1 MSGWVIWLLAAVAS
15 AIVVALHLLRR
26 PAQRVALPSVL
37 LWARALEHA
46 PRLRAPWRRWLALA
60 LALAIA
66 WALLL
71 GLAGPGLFSGG
82 DGTRVALVIDT
93 STSMDARMRNGSTR
107 LAQARAQAAALI
119 DRLSPGTQVA
129 LLDTTGALVPT
140 GFVTPREARA
150 ALANLKTASTGSAAM
165 PPLPDRRATSV
176 HVFTDGVALAVDT
189 GDATVHRVF
198 EPVDNAAITAFD
210 VRALPQQPTR
220 VEALV
225 QVLNASPGSKR
236 VRLILRGSDGFQLA
250 QALDLQAGESVDV
263 TVDVSAYPGGI
274 LAAAAAI
281 EGDGHPADDIAYTV
295 VPSHA
300 PLRVLLVSGGNPG
313 LRDALRSLPGV
324 ALTLRTP
331 EQFHARD
338 LSSPARSDPLPFDAI
353 VFDRVAP
360 AAPPKLPALLI
371 RPPEVAW
378 LGLTAT
384 QAVRQ
389 ALLRPAVEHP
399 AVIGVPWEIA
409 PLRALWQIHAP
420 QEAPVLVQ
428 TAGNV
433 PAIVAFREPA
443 RALATGFA
451 WSDAPA
457 TLQANLP
464 VFLGNALRWLTD
476 AQQTMQV
483 PPGPVRLPYAEA
495 SVADGNGASV
505 AVRAS
510 AGGSVFDAPRP
521 DVFMVRVGERALRV
535 VVQPADPS
543 RSQVNLSTLADLPAA
558 RLPALAQA
566 LLPGA
571 WLLLLFA
578 VCVLFVLDWALHARR
593 VTS

>member
-1 MSGWVIWLLAAVAS
+1 MSGSVIWVLAAMAS

-37 LWARALEHA
+37 LWARALALA

-71 GLAGPGLFSGG
+71 GLAGPGLLSGS
-82 DGTRVALVIDT
+82 DGTRIAVVIDT
-93 STSMDARMRNGSTR
+93 APSMDARMRDGSTR

-119 DRLSPGTQVA
+119 DRLTPGTQVA
-129 LLDTTGALVPT
+129 LLDTTGTLVPT
-140 GFVTPREARA
+140 GFVTPREALA
-150 ALANLKTASTGSAAM
+150 ALANLKTGGTGIAAM

-176 HVFTDGVALAVDT
+176 HVFTDGVALAVD
-189 GDATVHRVF
+189 ASAVSVHRVF
-198 EPVDNAAITAFD
+198 EPVDNVAITAFD

-220 VEALV
+220 VEALA
-225 QVLNASPGSKR
+225 QVLNASPERQR
-236 VRLILRGSDGFQLA
+236 VRLILRGNDGFQLA
-250 QALDLQAGESVDV
+250 QALDLQRGESADV
-263 TVDVSAYPGGI
+263 TVDVSAYPDGI

-281 EGDGHPADDIAYTV
+281 EGDGYPADDIAYAV
-295 VPSHA
+295 VPSHE
-300 PLRVLLVSGGNPG
+300 PLRVLLVSAGNAG

-331 EQFHARD
+331 ERFEARD
-338 LSSPARSDPLPFDAI
+338 PSNATASDAGRFDAI

-360 AAPPKLPALLI
+360 TAPPNAPALLM
-371 RPPEVAW
+371 RPENVAW

-384 QAVRQ
+384 PAARQ
-389 ALLRPAVEHP
+389 TLLRPVVTHP
-399 AVIGVPWEIA
+399 AVTGVPWDIA
-409 PLRALWQIHAP
+409 PLRALWQMRAP
-420 QEAPVLVQ
+420 QEAPVLARS
-428 TAGNV
+428 AGDA
-433 PAIVAFREPA
+433 PAIVAFREPV

-476 AQQTMQV
+476 AQETMQV
-483 PPGPVRLPYAEA
+483 PPGPVRLPFAEA
-495 SVADGNGASV
+495 RVVDGAGASV
-505 AVRAS
+505 AVRAT
-510 AGGSVFDAPRP
+510 AEGSLFDAPRP
-521 DVFMVRVGERALRV
+521 DVFTVRADERALRV

-543 RSQVNLSTLADLPAA
+543 HSQVNLSSLDDVPAA
-558 RLPALAQA
+558 RLPAVAQA

-571 WLLLLFA
+571 WLLLLCA
-578 VCVLFVLDWALHARR
+578 VCVLLVLDWALHARR

>member
-1 MSGWVIWLLAAVAS
+1 MSGWVIWPLAAVAS

-71 GLAGPGLFSGG
+71 GLAGPGLLSGG

-93 STSMDARMRNGSTR
+93 STSMDARMRDGSTR

-129 LLDTTGALVPT
+129 ILDTTGALVPT

-150 ALANLKTASTGSAAM
+150 ALANIQTGSAENAAM

-176 HVFTDGVALAVDT
+176 HVFTDGVTLAVDA

-198 EPVDNAAITAFD
+198 EPVDNAAVTAFD
-210 VRALPQQPTR
+210 VRALPQQRTR

-281 EGDGHPADDIAYTV
+281 EGDGYPADDIAYAV

-300 PLRVLLVSGGNPG
+300 PLRVLLVSVGNPG

-331 EQFHARD
+331 EQFDAAD
-338 LSSPARSDPLPFDAI
+338 LSSPARPDPVPFDAI
-353 VFDRVAP
+353 VFDRVAS

-378 LGLTAT
+378 IGLTAT
-384 QAVRQ
+384 QAARQ

-399 AVIGVPWEIA
+399 AVIGVPWDIA
-409 PLRALWQIHAP
+409 PLRALWQMRAP

-428 TAGNV
+428 TAGDA
-433 PAIVAFREPA
+433 PAIVAFREPV

-476 AQQTMQV
+476 AQETMQV

-510 AGGSVFDAPRP
+510 ASGSVFDAPRP
-521 DVFMVRVGERALRV
+521 DVFTVRADERALRV